1 MLAPKL
7 ITFFVGLALL
17 LPFAITFWI
26 MAFRV
31 QDTEAEVKLR
41 HEQFMA
47 ELKAESDSNL
57 DAENIPGYRDP
68 VMVGV
73 ASYECMCLP
82 MVPPDM
88 WSFFPRRW
96 VGIVGLFCIFMM
108 TGLWLLSSFIPSQ
121 IYSGSI
127 ESTPHLEP
135 TSAPANTQK

>member
-7 ITFFVGLALL
+7 ITLFVGLALL

-31 QDTEAEVKLR
+31 QDTEEELKLR
-41 HEQFMA
+41 HEQIMA
-47 ELKAESDSNL
+47 QLKAESDSTL
-57 DAENIPGYRDP
+57 DAENVPGSRDP

-73 ASYECMCLP
+73 ASYDCLCLP

-96 VGIVGLFCIFMM
+96 VGIVGLICIFIMSC
-108 TGLWLLSSFIPSQ
+108 LWLLSSFVPNR

-127 ESTPHLEP
+127 ESTPHPESVS
-135 TSAPANTQK
+135 TPASTQE

>member
-17 LPFAITFWI
+17 LPFAISFWI
-26 MAFRV
+26 MAFRH
-31 QDTEAEVKLR
+31 QDSEAEIKLR
-41 HEQFMA
+41 QEQFMA

-57 DAENIPGYRDP
+57 DAENVPGDRDP

-73 ASYECMCLP
+73 SSYESMCLP

-96 VGIVGLFCIFMM
+96 VGIVGLFCIFIM
-108 TGLWLLSSFIPSQ
+108 TSLWLLSSFIPVH

-127 ESTPHLEP
+127 ESTPQPEP
-135 TSAPANTQK
+135 TAVSANTQK